1 MEVVALNPVRNITFN
16 INEKGEK
23 VLAWESDYNAED
35 IKDYQVKLYKLVEGE
50 YVEATT
56 SNSTEKQTKITITDN
71 TIYKAEITVMAK
83 DGQLAKIDSASET
96 SKDFFT
102 VNTNTITPEST
113 TEDSVTLN
121 LTAPVNVEGKTTTY
135 SVEVYEV
142 TGEDGTVA
150 AKYKLLETKT
160 NVEMKD
166 NKIVVDGLESN
177 KAYTFKLIANVEG
190 IEGESGFTSEITT
203 LHEMPEIK
211 NMTVST
217 EAGEGKIAKIGSDL
231 SINNVLIKQADFTK
245 YPSEVAKIAEIMDT
259 LVPEDVITLEGDK
272 LTLVLPNKATAD
284 TEYVR
289 DFRTTTKGMT
299 IEIEGNKFSKTI
311 KATAGS
317 EPKEVILKGEGA
329 IFNIDGLYAEKI
341 TLNNGIDV
349 TTDAEEVTIAANATV
364 KINNVKVTTQKE
376 VTLSATEKTLKVTPN
391 EGQNDL
397 TFENTTAGNTTIT
410 FVGEAGYGSK
420 QEGTITI
427 KSTDG
432 TVKVS
437 GENMNIA
444 SNMNIE
450 VEKGVVDISSD
461 TLSGDKNVK
470 VSNSENATTTVKAK
484 TEKEAPAKIV
494 GKTIELK
501 AYSTEEDIAELKD
514 ALSVADITE
523 EELAQIQE
531 YVDSFGI
538 NGKGATV
545 TVNSANLA
553 TITFTEAVSQT
564 TISNIK

>member
-1 MEVVALNPVRNITFN
+1 
-16 INEKGEK
+16 
-23 VLAWESDYNAED
+23 
-35 IKDYQVKLYKLVEGE
+35 
-50 YVEATT
+50 
-56 SNSTEKQTKITITDN
+56 
-71 TIYKAEITVMAK
+71 MA
-83 DGQLAKIDSASET
+83 
-96 SKDFFT
+96 
-102 VNTNTITPEST
+102 
-113 TEDSVTLN
+113 
-121 LTAPVNVEGKTTTY
+121 
-135 SVEVYEV
+135 
-142 TGEDGTVA
+142 
-150 AKYKLLETKT
+150 
-160 NVEMKD
+160 
-166 NKIVVDGLESN
+166 
-177 KAYTFKLIANVEG
+177 
-190 IEGESGFTSEITT
+190 
-203 LHEMPEIK
+203 
-211 NMTVST
+211 
-217 EAGEGKIAKIGSDL
+217 
-231 SINNVLIKQADFTK
+231 
-245 YPSEVAKIAEIMDT
+245 T

-289 DFRTTTKGMT
+289 DFGTTTKDMT

-311 KATAGS
+311 KATDGS

-329 IFNIDGLYAEKI
+329 IFNIDELNAEKI

-376 VTLSATEKTLKVTPN
+376 VTLSATEKTLSASATEKTLKVTPN

-397 TFENTTAGNTTIT
+397 TFENTTVGNTIIT

-484 TEKEAPAKIV
+484 TEKEAPAEIV
-494 GKTIELK
+494 GKTIKLK
-501 AYSTEEDIAELKD
+501 AYSTEGDITELKN
-514 ALSVADITE
+514 ALSIADITE

-545 TVNSANLA
+545 TVNSANIA